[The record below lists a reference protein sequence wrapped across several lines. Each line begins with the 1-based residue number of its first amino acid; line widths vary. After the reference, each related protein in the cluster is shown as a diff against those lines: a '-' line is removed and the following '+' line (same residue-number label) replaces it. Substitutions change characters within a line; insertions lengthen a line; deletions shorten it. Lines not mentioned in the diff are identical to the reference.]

1 MIMEA
6 ASRYWWHRF
15 GEREACSWD
24 ELEKFPR
31 LRPDRQRRILAERLL
46 AQVQYFGARADALP
60 EWREAARIKN
70 PDEIWKAWPS
80 LPVLAKKDL
89 QTRFPARELQS
100 RFHLEGIVKST
111 GGSTGEPTHVFH
123 DAPMMRAANAAS
135 TYTRLR
141 MGWRPGM
148 VTVKVWGSERDIQRR
163 VDLRTRLY
171 TRLLR
176 DIVIDGYEMNDRT
189 VSQLLALVQRYRPVS
204 IWGFSSMLDFV
215 ANAIL
220 QQQACPPPGS
230 VRTAW
235 NGGEMLLPGQI
246 EAFRR
251 AFGVPILNRYGGREL
266 STMACQFEDGGPLAV
281 LRPWLFVEVVND
293 SGKPVAPGESGRLL
307 WTSTICRGTPILR
320 YDIGDL
326 GSFLPLHE
334 DESGVSALS
343 ALHGRSAG
351 ILDLPDGRKINCL
364 YWNHLLKEFPEVRQ
378 FQIVVHED
386 GSLECLLKGSG
397 FTASREAALRAVA
410 RSFLGAIQI
419 SFRWVEQIPL
429 TRRGKLLQ
437 VVREQPLSSQ
447 H

>member
-1 MIMEA
+1 MIVEA
-6 ASRYWWHRF
+6 ASRYWWRRF
-15 GEREACSWD
+15 VEREACSWD
-24 ELEKFPR
+24 ELENFPR
-31 LRPDRQRRILAERLL
+31 LRPDRQRRTLAERLL
-46 AQVQYFGARADALP
+46 AQVQYFGNRADALP

-70 PDEIWKAWPS
+70 PDELWKAWPS
-80 LPVLAKKDL
+80 LPVLTKKDL

-135 TYTRLR
+135 TYTCLK

-163 VDLRTRLY
+163 VALRTRLY

-189 VSQLLALVQRYRPVS
+189 VSQFLALVQRYRPVS
-204 IWGFSSMLDFV
+204 ISGFSSMLDFV

-230 VRTAW
+230 VRAAW

-246 EAFRR
+246 ETFRR

-281 LRPWLFVEVVND
+281 LRPWLFVEIVTD
-293 SGKPVAPGESGRLL
+293 SGKPAAPGESGRLL
-307 WTSTICRGTPILR
+307 WTSTICRGTPIMR

-326 GSFLPLHE
+326 GSFLPPHE

-343 ALHGRSAG
+343 DLHGRSAG
-351 ILDLPDGRKINCL
+351 ILDLPDGRRINCL
-364 YWNHLLKEFPEVRQ
+364 YWNHLFKEFLEVRQ
-378 FQIVVHED
+378 FQVVLKSD
-386 GSLECLLKGSG
+386 RSLRILLKGQRSSP
-397 FTASREAALRAVA
+397 ARAAELVSLLTR
-410 RSFLGAIQI
+410 FLGPVP
-419 SFRWVEQIPL
+419 FRIEWVAEIPT
-429 TRRGKLLQ
+429 TRQGKLLQ
-437 VVREQPLSSQ
+437 VVREQPLS
-447 H
+447 